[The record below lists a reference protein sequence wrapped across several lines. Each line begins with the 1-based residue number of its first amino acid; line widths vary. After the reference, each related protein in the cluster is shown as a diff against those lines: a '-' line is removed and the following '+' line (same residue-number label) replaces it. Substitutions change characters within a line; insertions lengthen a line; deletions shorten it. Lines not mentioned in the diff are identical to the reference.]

1 MRIVLSVCLLFVGQC
16 AAQAQPYWNQFRGPQ
31 GNGQTDAT
39 GLPVEFGEKQNLTW
53 KTPIPGKAWASPVIW
68 ENQIWL
74 ANATEDGKRLSA
86 VCVDLKSGEV
96 LHDVLVFEVAEP
108 EFCHPTNSYASC
120 TPFVESGRVYL
131 HYGTY
136 GTACLDTKTGEKLWE
151 RRDLHCDHFR
161 GPASS
166 PLVEGD
172 LLYLTYDGI
181 DIQYVVALNKHTG
194 TTVWQKDRNINYG
207 TDNPDQKKGYSTPTV
222 IEAAGRR
229 QLISP
234 SAAETISYDPATGE
248 ELWRVHHGGM
258 NAAARPLYV
267 HGLVYIT
274 AGDGGKSLVAVRPEG
289 RGDVTNSQ
297 IEWETGKSVPKRSSL
312 IIVGDLLF
320 MVSDSGTASCLDAKS
335 GEIHW
340 SKRLPGEYWASPLLA
355 NGLLYFFSKGG
366 DVVVL
371 KAAAE
376 YEEVAES
383 KLDSGMNASP
393 AVSGNSLI
401 VRTFKHLYR
410 FDKAQ

>member
-120 TPFVESGRVYL
+120 TPFVEAGRVYL

>member
-1 MRIVLSVCLLFVGQC
+1 MRVALSVCLLFVGQC
-16 AAQAQPYWNQFRGPQ
+16 VAQAQPYWNQFRGPQ

-74 ANATEDGKRLSA
+74 ANATEDGKQLSA

-120 TPFVESGRVYL
+120 TPFVEAGRVYL

-136 GTACLDTKTGEKLWE
+136 GTACLDTKTGEKLWQ

-194 TTVWQKDRNINYG
+194 KTVWQKDRNINYG

-222 IEAAGRR
+222 IEAAGRQ

-289 RGDVTNSQ
+289 RGDVTNTQ

-320 MVSDSGTASCLDAKS
+320 MVSDSGTASCLDAKT

-410 FDKAQ
+410 FDKAE